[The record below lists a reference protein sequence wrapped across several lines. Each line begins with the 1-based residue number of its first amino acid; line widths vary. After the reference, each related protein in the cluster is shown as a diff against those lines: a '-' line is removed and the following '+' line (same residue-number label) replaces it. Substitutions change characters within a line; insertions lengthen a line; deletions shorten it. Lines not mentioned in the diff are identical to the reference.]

1 MAPFPPK
8 PSSGMPSATAGRR
21 RLHGRPTRSAVVM
34 LTVLFAVMAALA
46 ISYAASYLL
55 ARRTEIE
62 SNGAL
67 AELARRAADTGLSVG
82 MQKVFSSQWTGVN
95 GLLAGGCGDNQS
107 FEVRFL
113 PGDSQLSSGDPDYS
127 RLPLRVTM
135 KAIGKAWRQGR
146 PDYPAVCERSVTLEL
161 VPRALS
167 PQPQDWTSIT
177 SHTVYQTQITA
188 CKLNVPYRVGGKA
201 RFQNSLSLADAYPND
216 STAWYLYMDHLRK
229 MMLSGYPDFRPF
241 SATVTLPFTVQPPE
255 TVNTLVVL
263 LGVETKPAAGMNVQ
277 SDLAIQTGL
286 TQYRLFPGGPSY
298 VIPGLPSVLGNTTLG
313 TDPASNPLGLYYCG
327 GNLELRGNVTVQGS
341 LYANGD
347 IIVTGGNILLKPAEL
362 PAPGAT
368 DARLR
373 IPTLSGKKLHVD
385 TFGTSRTIH
394 GLVGLFGHF
403 HVRENAAAT
412 ELTIQGKVFAPEFRI
427 DSRTPWNQQDWKR
440 LRQDFEAQYP
450 TASGENRYFPLWLRN
465 ARGLDP
471 APRIR
476 VESESDEPTYHW
488 LRSGEAI
495 YAPGPNDKTALDPSP
510 GLRWSVIRWDSPAS

>member
-1 MAPFPPK
+1 M
-8 PSSGMPSATAGRR
+8 
-21 RLHGRPTRSAVVM
+21 M

-67 AELARRAADTGLSVG
+67 AELARRAADTGVSVG
-82 MQKVFSSQWTGVN
+82 MQKVFSSQWPGVN

-113 PGDSQLSSGDPDYS
+113 PGDAVLAPGDADYS
-127 RLPLRVTM
+127 RLPLRITM
-135 KAIGKAWRQGR
+135 KSIGKAWRQGR
-146 PDYPAVCERSVTLEL
+146 PDYPAVCEKSVVLEL
-161 VPRALS
+161 VPRALA
-167 PQPQDWTSIT
+167 PQPQDWPAIT
-177 SHTVYQTQITA
+177 SHTVYQTQTVD
-188 CKLNVPYRVGGKA
+188 CKLNVPYRFQGNV
-201 RFQNSLSLADAYPND
+201 RFQRGLSIADAYP
-216 STAWYLYMDHLRK
+216 SETTAWQLYMDHLRK

-241 SATVTLPFTVQPPE
+241 SATVTLPFAVQPSE
-255 TVNTLVVL
+255 TVTTLAVL
-263 LGVETKPAAGMNVQ
+263 LGVETRWDAGTNVS
-277 SDLAIQTGL
+277 SDLTLQTGL
-286 TQYRLFPGGPSY
+286 TEYRLFPGGPSY
-298 VIPGLPSVLGNTTLG
+298 VIPGLSGVLENTTLG
-313 TDPASNPLGLYYCG
+313 TESASNPLGLYYCG
-327 GNLELRGNVTVQGS
+327 GNIELRDNVTVQGS
-341 LYANGD
+341 LYADGD
-347 IIVTGGNILLKPAEL
+347 IIVTGSDILLQPAEM
-362 PAPGAT
+362 PAPGAG

-403 HVRENAAAT
+403 HVRESAAAT

-427 DSRTPWNQQDWKR
+427 DSRTPWDGQDWR
-440 LRQDFEAQYP
+440 ELRQDFEAQYP

-476 VESESDEPTYHW
+476 VESESEEPTYHW
-488 LRSGEAI
+488 LKAGEAI

-510 GLRWSVIRWDSPAS
+510 GLRWSVIRWDSAAL